1 MARWLYNPLK
11 GEFALQTIRLRSLCT
26 IALAFLAL
34 ASVALAP
41 AQQLT
46 PKLQNAI
53 GKWQVIDS
61 EGKPGGQ
68 VQTYLENGKLFG
80 RVTQI
85 KPGRTDKDV
94 CIKCSGQLKNQLIV
108 GMVIL
113 RNFHPVGDDW
123 VEGTAVDPENGKEY
137 KGKVWAVGNDQLNM
151 RGYIGISLL
160 GRTET
165 WVRIH

>member
-1 MARWLYNPLK
+1 MRRAIYNSVK
-11 GEFALQTIRLRSLCT
+11 EDVALQTIRIKSLC
-26 IALAFLAL
+26 IFALAFLAL
-34 ASVALAP
+34 ASIASAR

-61 EGKPGGQ
+61 DLKPGGQ
-68 VQTYLENGKLFG
+68 VETYLENGKLFG
-80 RVTQI
+80 RVTQVR
-85 KPGRTDKDV
+85 PGRTDKDV
-94 CIKCSGQLKNQLIV
+94 CNKCSGQLKNQLILD
-108 GMVIL
+108 MVIL
-113 RNFHPVGDDW
+113 RNFHPQGDDW

-151 RGYIGISLL
+151 RGFIGFSLL

>member
-1 MARWLYNPLK
+1 MALV
-11 GEFALQTIRLRSLCT
+11 
-26 IALAFLAL
+26 
-34 ASVALAP
+34 ASAG

-46 PKLQNAI
+46 PKLQNAV
-53 GKWQVIDS
+53 GKWQVIGSD
-61 EGKPGGQ
+61 GKPGGH
-68 VQTYLENGKLFG
+68 VETYLENGKLFG

-85 KPGRTDKDV
+85 KPGRTDKDLCV
-94 CIKCSGQLKNQLIV
+94 KCSGELKNHLIL

-113 RNFHPVGDDW
+113 RNFRPEGDDW
-123 VEGTAVDPENGKEY
+123 VDGTAVDPENGKEY

-151 RGYIGISLL
+151 RGFVLGITLL